1 MSRLAAVASWSATVL
16 AMAYVFLEH
25 PSSLE
30 HDTAAYPGEAP
41 ITMHPE
47 QPSRIVAIERESRR
61 AAGWGLSGCGLRP
74 SIGLS

>member
-1 MSRLAAVASWSATVL
+1 ML

-30 HDTAAYPGEAP
+30 HDTAAHPGPAA

-47 QPSRIVAIERESRR
+47 QPGRITAIERELSARDWLGFEES
-61 AAGWGLSGCGLRP
+61 AGQP
-74 SIGLS
+74 A